1 MSTVRKFGAVA
12 AVAMTLMVAGCTSSG
27 HKPEQA
33 DIDGGHDDSSTG
45 RRQDDHDASFAVHD
59 STADSVEHDLAA
71 YGHDSVRA
79 GTGRAR
85 AFRAMHRWRASR
97 DELR

>member
-1 MSTVRKFGAVA
+1 MFGQI
-12 AVAMTLMVAGCTSSG
+12 S
-27 HKPEQA
+27 
-33 DIDGGHDDSSTG
+33 DGAILRARGI
-45 RRQDDHDASFAVHD
+45 
-59 STADSVEHDLAA
+59 VEHDLAA